1 MNRSAAL
8 LRGGA
13 VALMLVVCF
22 VAGLYVDQ
30 AFPEYVPYFGH
41 RSTSRV
47 DLRAVEEA
55 SRLIQAD
62 YVDTS
67 IDTKKLSQG
76 SVQGLVNSLGD
87 PYSTYFDADQYK
99 KLEASYQGRYTGIG
113 IYLSFSTGYP
123 VITGTVPGSPAAS
136 AGLKTGDQIVKV
148 GDKDVKGI
156 TADAATSLIQGTEGT
171 KVTLAVLRGSDNLTF
186 TITRAQIQVPTVRS
200 SMVGNRVLYVRI
212 YQFGAQTSSEFQ
224 TALNGGLSGSS
235 GMVLDLRG
243 DPGGFV
249 TAADDVISQLV
260 TSGETFET
268 RGRSGTD

>member
-1 MNRSAAL
+1 M
-8 LRGGA
+8 
-13 VALMLVVCF
+13 
-22 VAGLYVDQ
+22 
-30 AFPEYVPYFGH
+30 
-41 RSTSRV
+41 
-47 DLRAVEEA
+47 
-55 SRLIQAD
+55 
-62 YVDTS
+62 
-67 IDTKKLSQG
+67 DTKRLSQG
-76 SVQGLVNSLGD
+76 RVRGRLNALGD
-87 PYSTYFDADQYK
+87 PYSIYLDADQYK
-99 KLEASYQGRYTGIG
+99 ELRASYRARSTGIA
-113 IYLSFSTGYP
+113 IYLSFNTGYP
-123 VITGTVPGSPAAS
+123 VITGPFPGPPAAT

-156 TADAATSLIQGTEGT
+156 TADAATSLIQGAEGT

-235 GMVLDLRG
+235 GVVLDLRG

-249 TAADDVISQLV
+249 SAADDVITQFV

-268 RGRSGTD
+268 RGRSGTDRL